1 MYLCFTVNNALL
13 TSAVIWIGKQGHTR
27 DWKGQIII
35 INYPHRALKQHVC
48 VVKPLAFY
56 FGADINRLEQPRCL
70 RESRLFFFLE
80 SQILFFSK
88 NRPKN
93 NLINIILAFTAEYAR
108 HEKIFRARAVFLSGA
123 LSLSFFFFISPSLL
137 LIIITSKIHVERW
150 RASTSAR
157 QLLHPAHASCVDQ
170 AYPVTLT

>member
-35 INYPHRALKQHVC
+35 INYPHRALEQHVC

-70 RESRLFFFLE
+70 REQCCSHKVTHDSSSVSSIDSE

-123 LSLSFFFFISPSLL
+123 LSLSFF
-137 LIIITSKIHVERW
+137 
-150 RASTSAR
+150 
-157 QLLHPAHASCVDQ
+157 
-170 AYPVTLT
+170 